1 MTFNQEEDT
10 QLFARYNVD
19 DVFNRCV
26 LVGLLNLLNNSITY
40 DQIYET
46 EIVETVKVPFMYD
59 FGSSDE
65 RFAQDNYTFFG
76 RSCFGEKKIDGKFDM
91 LPRGV
96 IRYTGSQIESAS
108 FTNRFVKATYLK
120 NENGKLTSYFTLMSS
135 IPLSFSIDCEMFID
149 NIVTAFK
156 IEQSIRETFYKN
168 RTYNVLYRGMK
179 VPCRVGFPE
188 SHTLEKTTSYS
199 FDQERQIKLNFS
211 LAIETYQPSF
221 NKDVQIDAGNKIE
234 KFAYDIN
241 VVGLDAVDSVTGKR
255 KYLKEI
261 KFKDFDNTKIY
272 PSGSTVYIGW
282 ETKSQTT
289 DMLTVILEYI
299 DEEGKGHLISSP
311 MYNNKFYLWT
321 IPDNFSTFVQPT
333 IIFDDVKNIVDT
345 PEMRIIPDGNKNI
358 TENSF
363 IILDSGKFV
372 DNGSSYQIPFTVEYI
387 DSSAKYVSSSNYKLN
402 IIHGEIDT
410 KNPITVEG
418 EPLFYKN
425 KIKYR
430 KISLKIMYPLDNEIY
445 DKIDNVLI
453 L

>member
-19 DVFNRCV
+19 DVFNRSV
-26 LVGLLNLLNNSITY
+26 LSGLLYLLNNAIKY
-40 DQIYET
+40 EQIYET
-46 EIVETVKVPFMYD
+46 NIVEIVNVPFMYD

-96 IRYTGSQIESAS
+96 IRYSGSQIDTAS
-108 FTNRFVKATYLK
+108 FTNRFIKAQYLK

-135 IPLSFSIDCEMFID
+135 IPLTFSIDCEMFID

-168 RTYNVLYRGMK
+168 RTYNVLFRGMK

-199 FDQERQIKLNFS
+199 FDAERQIKLNFS

-221 NKDVQIDAGNKIE
+221 NQDVQIEAGNRIE

-241 VVGLDAVDSVTGKR
+241 VMGLDAYDTSTGKR
-255 KYLKEI
+255 KYNKTI
-261 KFKDFDNTKIY
+261 KFKNFDNTHII
-272 PSGSTVYIGW
+272 PSGSTIYIEW
-282 ETKSQTT
+282 ETTSETT

-299 DEEGKGHLISSP
+299 DKDKVGHLIGSP
-311 MYNNKFYLWT
+311 MVNQKFYMWN
-321 IPDNFSTFVQPT
+321 IPDDFSGFVQPT
-333 IIFDDVKNIVDT
+333 IVYNDPSLMLEK
-345 PEMRIIPDGNKNI
+345 PEVRIIPNGNKEI
-358 TENSF
+358 TTSSF
-363 IILDSGKFV
+363 VILNKGKFM
-372 DNGSSYQIPFTVEYI
+372 NNFTGTTQFSIEYVN
-387 DSSAKYVSSSNYKLN
+387 KKGKLVSVSNYYFN
-402 IIHGEIDT
+402 IVNGEIDEE
-410 KNPITVEG
+410 NPVTIDG
-418 EPLFYKN
+418 NPLIYENDVKYK
-425 KIKYR
+425 
-430 KISLKIMYPLDNEIY
+430 KISLKLMYPLDNEIY
-445 DKIDNVLI
+445 DQIDNILI